1 MSVDMIKAKVKPL
14 FRVQQNQYKE
24 TLARFRKKDI
34 IHDIHEIFGSIKK
47 QPDTD
52 LEAFIYTSKEN
63 CICCHTGIPFSKDD
77 IKRLDYVGHQK
88 DEENMKGS
96 SAQGQGLKMTLAA
109 RGERD
114 GRSNAIQSTKD
125 DIKNFEINNENS
137 NKFSYLIAEDS
148 NNKLFAFTCIAY
160 DTEDGEDFIITVSM
174 SEEDNNIP
182 KNVIDNFRKYKTKH
196 DDITT
201 MFIIKNNQQHR
212 EVINEN
218 SLKSMCRIY
227 FNGSCKVYLNDGL
240 FSPMYKEYPFI
251 DKMWGDPFMELAGTV
266 YENDSIWILGLK
278 KIDHVNYPEKNEE
291 LPDNIYLYLNKKD
304 KNIDLIGHNLS
315 DMICKNDM
323 SHIETDPQWEKIW
336 EGNIKG
342 QNSSTRKGQDNRC
355 NFYDEQLCRAPIF
368 LQRIDNLV
376 TGLTP
381 KSDAQYFKTK
391 SAKGKKK
398 LCSLFRTDGNG
409 SRKYEDVK
417 YHYDDNQNIQYQI
430 NEYPRKY
437 KNTLFDMPPNK
448 IETNV
453 KSCGYIRQVAF
464 ALVKVAVKYLWK
476 TTMTKE
482 EEIAGKKIWKWLVK
496 VNFNRKIFKFKK
508 SWLKFLKLFKD
519 MQERKRIEEEKQRL
533 EEENKRLKIEKENER
548 IEKENERIKRKEAE
562 KAKEEKVRENAKLQN
577 KVVFLVEEN
586 ENKNEENEKLKAENE
601 FLQDDNEEKDE
612 KINKIN
618 QEKDD
623 LENEVEK
630 ITAENAENTKIFTSK
645 EKKIHKSYV
654 YILTDKGNPT
664 DWKIGFTDEPDMEK
678 FLKKQYGPR
687 HHPRGVDCWCFE
699 EIITCYKYR
708 MLGEKMLLNRYSQLA
723 IPGTEWFVVPSGKTR
738 EQITLEAKTWIIN
751 TKKVLEPIF
760 Q

>member
-1 MSVDMIKAKVKPL
+1 MTDMIKAKVKPL

-24 TLARFRKKDI
+24 TLARFRRKDI

-47 QPDTD
+47 QPNTD
-52 LEAFIYTSKEN
+52 LEAYIYTSKEN
-63 CICCHTGIPFSKDD
+63 CVCCHTGLRFSKDD
-77 IKRLDYVGHQK
+77 TKRLKYVGHEK
-88 DEENMKGS
+88 NEENMKGS

-109 RGERD
+109 RGKRN
-114 GRSNAIQSTKD
+114 GRSNAIQSNKD
-125 DIKNFEINNENS
+125 DIKNFEINNENY
-137 NKFSYLIAEDS
+137 NDFSYLLAEDS

-160 DTEDGEDFIITVSM
+160 DTEDGEDFIVTAFM
-174 SEEDNNIP
+174 SEEENNIP
-182 KNVIDNFRKYKTKH
+182 KNIIDSFRKYKTKH
-196 DDITT
+196 VDITT

-278 KIDHVNYPEKNEE
+278 KIDHLQYPEKNEE

-342 QNSSTRKGQDNRC
+342 QNTSTRKGQDDRC
-355 NFYDEQLCRAPIF
+355 NFYDEQLCRSPVF

-391 SAKGKKK
+391 SAKGKKN

-417 YHYDDNQNIQYQI
+417 YHYDDYQNIQYVI

-453 KSCGYIRQVAF
+453 KSGGYIRQIAF
-464 ALVKVAVKYLWK
+464 VLVKVAVKYLWK

-482 EEIAGKKIWKWLVK
+482 EEKAGKKIWKWLVQ
-496 VNFNRKIFKFKK
+496 VNFNRKILKFKK

-519 MQERKRIEEEKQRL
+519 MQKKKRIEEQKQQLEK
-533 EEENKRLKIEKENER
+533 ENERLKIEKENER
-548 IEKENERIKRKEAE
+548 IKREEAE
-562 KAKEEKVRENAKLQN
+562 KAKEEKVRENTKLKN

-586 ENKNEENEKLKAENE
+586 ESKDDLIEKV
-601 FLQDDNEEKDE
+601 KDE
-612 KINKIN
+612 KEAIEENHNDALKKI
-618 QEKDD
+618 DD
-623 LENEVEK
+623 LQTDLEQVEEEKELLEEKLEN
-630 ITAENAENTKIFTSK
+630 IENTDVAENTETTGIIKVHSHLYIITDNGNSKDWKVGHTCQSK
-645 EKKIHKSYV
+645 EK
-654 YILTDKGNPT
+654 L
-664 DWKIGFTDEPDMEK
+664 
-678 FLKKQYGPR
+678 LKQYKPR
-687 HHPRGVDCWCFE
+687 YFPRGVTLHLWED
-699 EIITCYKYR
+699 ITTFKKYR
-708 MLGEKMLLNRYSQLA
+708 FLAEKLVLNRFRCFT
-723 IPGTEWFVVPSGKTR
+723 IDGNEWFEVPSGKNR
-738 EQITLEAKTWIIN
+738 EEMINEAIDWI
-751 TKKVLEPIF
+751 KVVKNICLPL
-760 Q
+760 

>member
-1 MSVDMIKAKVKPL
+1 MTDMIKAKVKPL

-24 TLARFRKKDI
+24 TLARFRRKDI

-88 DEENMKGS
+88 DEGNMKGS

-160 DTEDGEDFIITVSM
+160 DTEDGEDFIVTAFM

-201 MFIIKNNQQHR
+201 VFIIKNNQQHR
-212 EVINEN
+212 ETINEN
-218 SLKSMCRIY
+218 SLKNMCRIY

-240 FSPMYKEYPFI
+240 FSPMFKEYPFI
-251 DKMWGDPFMELAGTV
+251 DKMWGDPYMELDGTI
-266 YENDSIWILGLK
+266 YENEHTWVLGLK
-278 KIDHVNYPEKNEE
+278 KIEHANYPEKNDV
-291 LPDNIYLYLNKKD
+291 LPDNTYMYLNKDD
-304 KNIDLIGHNLS
+304 KNSNLIGYNLS
-315 DMICKNDM
+315 DMLCADDM
-323 SHIETDPQWEKIW
+323 THIETDPKWKIIW
-336 EGNIKG
+336 KANIKG
-342 QNSSTRKGQDNRC
+342 QNSSTRKGQDRRC

-368 LQRIDNLV
+368 LQRIEGLV

-381 KSDAQYFKTK
+381 KKNAQYFKTK
-391 SAKGKKK
+391 SVKGKKA

-409 SRKYEDVK
+409 SRRYEDVN
-417 YHYDDNQNIQYQI
+417 YYYDDYQNIQFEI
-430 NEYPRKY
+430 NESREY

-453 KSCGYIRQVAF
+453 KSNGYIRQVAF
-464 ALVKVAVKYLWK
+464 ALTKAAVKYLWK
-476 TTMTKE
+476 TTMTKKE
-482 EEIAGKKIWKWLVK
+482 ETAGKKIWSWWIFAVGAWEKRRVAKNLLEELRI
-496 VNFNRKIFKFKK
+496 NRQKK
-508 SWLKFLKLFKD
+508 L
-519 MQERKRIEEEKQRL
+519 L
-533 EEENKRLKIEKENER
+533 EEESKRIKKIKEENER
-548 IEKENERIKRKEAE
+548 LKKEKEDERLAREMVE
-562 KAKEEKVRENAKLQN
+562 KQKEEERKKNIVLKNRVEL
-577 KVVFLVEEN
+577 LVEEN
-586 ENKNEENEKLKAENE
+586 ESKDDEIEKKDETIEEQNETIEEQNEKIEEQNE
-601 FLQDDNEEKDE
+601 IINELEKLTPDKEEDTNYIMDNEICKTY
-612 KINKIN
+612 
-618 QEKDD
+618 
-623 LENEVEK
+623 L
-630 ITAENAENTKIFTSK
+630 
-645 EKKIHKSYV
+645 
-654 YILTDKGNPT
+654 YILTDDGNPT
-664 DWKIGFTDEPDMEK
+664 DWKIGFTGESDMDK
-678 FLKKQYGPR
+678 FLNIQYGPR
-687 HHPRGVDCWCFE
+687 HHPRGVTVACWKE
-699 EIITCYKYR
+699 VTTCR
-708 MLGEKMLLNRYSQLA
+708 VFSRLGESLLLNRYSQLA
-723 IPGTEWFVVPSGKTR
+723 IQSKKTGKQGRSVRIRSREWFEVPSGKTR
-738 EQITLEAKTWIIN
+738 EQIMSEAKTWITTMIP
-751 TKKVLEPIF
+751 LIEPIY